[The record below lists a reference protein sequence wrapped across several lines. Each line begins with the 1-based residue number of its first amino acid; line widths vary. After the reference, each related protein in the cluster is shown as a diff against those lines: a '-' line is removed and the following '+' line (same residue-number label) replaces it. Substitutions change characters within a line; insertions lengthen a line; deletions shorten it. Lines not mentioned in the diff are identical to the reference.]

1 MDELERL
8 LENHPKRPEQGDES
22 WDKLLWAPV
31 PFSAMEIMAADDGDE
46 NKLTF
51 SFASEIA
58 VARWYGTLTLSCK
71 RGSLLD
77 ERIKDN
83 ACPFCWEH
91 IAPYDLGLVRKVWLN
106 NRVAYC
112 TVEFNGRMDSQEIKR
127 EMKSEM
133 RPNVSPLAVP
143 NASEDIDIQRRDKD
157 DENSYDIDVTYK
169 VWQPIHIA
177 TVSQPANSKV
187 GVGAGKL
194 HASSLSMDS
203 EVGAM
208 VESAQR
214 RIWSMAM
221 NNTVVNDPVA
231 HPSTALEQPTGIL
244 GAEHLSAAPP
254 GYMWVAEKLAANAA
268 GQMVPSSWMLVPQ
281 SPGTQTSASPP
292 MQAAPPQTPSP
303 ANSVPLM
310 AEMSPE
316 LKKYLEEQGAA
327 LAAQTERAEILAL
340 AMMAGHPEI
349 AQAYL
354 KGEEKADN
362 IREKLVSVAMNP
374 HMMQGRVGPGQEQR
388 FSIARLARAKL
399 DPANVEYQR
408 LAQHELEA
416 TTSLARLSSQG
427 GPVVPFDI
435 YAKGGPVLT
444 GNVLQ
449 GKQLYGIA
457 NRYERPGNY
466 LDEDG
471 EPLTVTT
478 VGAPGGTSAG
488 NAIATAIDL
497 DRTVDFL
504 VEDSDILMKCDVAM
518 GLVGNVQV
526 PIELTG
532 ATIGFTGETTVQGES
547 TPTYGNV
554 QITPH
559 QMSANVNISKQAII
573 QSSGWIERKIRML
586 LARQFRSEIN
596 KYLMVGTGAGN
607 QPRGL
612 EGATGFRTQAG
623 GTLATLNWADVV
635 DTEEYVDNEWIPEMG
650 RCWVMS
656 NAAYKQHLAT
666 EKATNTGI
674 FLLDKN
680 MPLMS
685 YDAIK
690 TSFLLD
696 SGNITPNTPV
706 ASAVTAKGR
715 VIFGNFLDQF
725 VGFWDGFEVVVEGI
739 TSPAEVKIT
748 IIVWWDTVTTRLA
761 SFLRRIYT

>member
-1 MDELERL
+1 
-8 LENHPKRPEQGDES
+8 
-22 WDKLLWAPV
+22 
-31 PFSAMEIMAADDGDE
+31 
-46 NKLTF
+46 
-51 SFASEIA
+51 
-58 VARWYGTLTLSCK
+58 
-71 RGSLLD
+71 
-77 ERIKDN
+77 
-83 ACPFCWEH
+83 
-91 IAPYDLGLVRKVWLN
+91 
-106 NRVAYC
+106 
-112 TVEFNGRMDSQEIKR
+112 
-127 EMKSEM
+127 
-133 RPNVSPLAVP
+133 
-143 NASEDIDIQRRDKD
+143 
-157 DENSYDIDVTYK
+157 
-169 VWQPIHIA
+169 
-177 TVSQPANSKV
+177 
-187 GVGAGKL
+187 
-194 HASSLSMDS
+194 
-203 EVGAM
+203 
-208 VESAQR
+208 
-214 RIWSMAM
+214 
-221 NNTVVNDPVA
+221 
-231 HPSTALEQPTGIL
+231 
-244 GAEHLSAAPP
+244 
-254 GYMWVAEKLAANAA
+254 
-268 GQMVPSSWMLVPQ
+268 
-281 SPGTQTSASPP
+281 
-292 MQAAPPQTPSP
+292 
-303 ANSVPLM
+303 M

-596 KYLMVGTGAGN
+596 KYLYGGH
-607 QPRGL
+607 RG
-612 EGATGFRTQAG
+612 GQSASRSGRC
-623 GTLATLNWADVV
+623 
-635 DTEEYVDNEWIPEMG
+635 YWIPDTSRRYVGYVELG
-650 RCWVMS
+650 RRGG
-656 NAAYKQHLAT
+656 HR
-666 EKATNTGI
+666 GI
-674 FLLDKN
+674 C
-680 MPLMS
+680 
-685 YDAIK
+685 
-690 TSFLLD
+690 
-696 SGNITPNTPV
+696 
-706 ASAVTAKGR
+706 
-715 VIFGNFLDQF
+715 
-725 VGFWDGFEVVVEGI
+725 
-739 TSPAEVKIT
+739 
-748 IIVWWDTVTTRLA
+748 
-761 SFLRRIYT
+761 